1 MTHGVNENDNEKV
14 RDVVEIYNDIA
25 MQANCAVSLQHHT
38 RKGNGGELTVD
49 SARGAG
55 ALVDACRSVRI
66 LETMSKKEAE
76 AAGIDEEKHRFYFKE
91 FSGKLNFS
99 PPFDQVKWFELHN
112 IIIDNGGHLFGDE
125 VGAVSPWTHPGV
137 ADNLTADKIKEIK
150 SAVAEGHWRED
161 VRADMW
167 IGKLIGQILG
177 LTAKEKIKSVVKRL
191 LEVGII
197 KLVPGVD
204 DNRRERMFVKDGPA
218 PVQATGAG
226 FEDPL

>member
-1 MTHGVNENDNEKV
+1 M
-14 RDVVEIYNDIA
+14 
-25 MQANCAVSLQHHT
+25 
-38 RKGNGGELTVD
+38 
-49 SARGAG
+49 
-55 ALVDACRSVRI
+55 
-66 LETMSKKEAE
+66 
-76 AAGIDEEKHRFYFKE
+76 
-91 FSGKLNFS
+91 NFS

-125 VGAVSPWTHPGV
+125 VGAVGPWTHPGV

-204 DNRRERMFVKDGPA
+204 DNRRERMFVTVGDGPA